1 MFWKTTFRF
10 TAMFVAASAF
20 AAIHVAA
27 QDTQDAPSVAEAA
40 RRAREQKDAAA
51 AKPAKVITNESLPP
65 APTPDP
71 SAAPAVNPNPP
82 APAADQGSSD
92 AADNDA
98 EGKKKAVDE
107 LKQQI
112 ADKQK
117 SVDLLQRELALEQDN
132 FYSKQD
138 YQRDAAG
145 KQKLDSMQSDLK
157 TQQGELAALK
167 AKLADAGGG
176 EESKEPAP
184 GSKEPTTAAPPATPP
199 QN

>member
-1 MFWKTTFRF
+1 MFWKTRF
-10 TAMFVAASAF
+10 TALFVAAAAF
-20 AAIHVAA
+20 SAIHLAA

-40 RRAREQKDAAA
+40 RRAREQKDAAS
-51 AKPAKVITNESLPP
+51 KPTKVITNESLPP

-71 SAAPAVNPNPP
+71 SAGPAVNPHPP
-82 APAADQGSSD
+82 APAAEPGSSGD
-92 AADNDA
+92 ADNDA
-98 EGKKKAVDE
+98 EGKKKAVAD

-132 FYSKQD
+132 FYGKQD

-157 TQQGELAALK
+157 TKQDELAALK
-167 AKLADAGGG
+167 AKLAEAGGA
-176 EESKEPAP
+176 EDSKETAPAANP
-184 GSKEPTTAAPPATPP
+184 SAPPQT
-199 QN
+199 

>member
-1 MFWKTTFRF
+1 MFWKTMLRF
-10 TAMFVAASAF
+10 TALFVSAAALSAV
-20 AAIHVAA
+20 HLAA

-40 RRAREQKDAAA
+40 RRAREQKDAAS
-51 AKPAKVITNESLPP
+51 KPTKVITNESLPP

-71 SAAPAVNPNPP
+71 SAAPAVNPTPT
-82 APAADQGSSD
+82 AEQSSSGD
-92 AADNDA
+92 ADNDA

-157 TQQGELAALK
+157 TKQDELAALK
-167 AKLADAGGG
+167 AKLAEAGGG

-184 GSKEPTTAAPPATPP
+184 GSKEPTTAAPPTPP
-199 QN
+199 QT